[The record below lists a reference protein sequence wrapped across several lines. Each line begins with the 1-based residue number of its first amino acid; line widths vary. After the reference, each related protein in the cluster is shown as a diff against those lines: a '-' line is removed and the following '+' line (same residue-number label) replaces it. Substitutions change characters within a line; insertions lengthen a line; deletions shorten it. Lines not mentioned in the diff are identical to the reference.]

1 MNVEFPQKNILEL
14 TGAAVQIMV
23 NEFQELEMKICF
35 RNAETLRPS
44 DERICTQCS
53 WTTSQWC
60 VLQTA
65 APLGF
70 AVP

>member
-53 WTTSQWC
+53 WTTS
-60 VLQTA
+60 
-65 APLGF
+65 
-70 AVP
+70 